1 MHGAHTLKP
10 PSKRTAVKANT
21 PMANLATCISDKL
34 TFKLTLRQAFIIYI
48 WVTACLGA
56 LFLASP
62 ILHFGFDNVWVH
74 IKEFLQHIGGLLL
87 LWPFAIYL
95 YFITF
100 AAMFCMLLVE
110 AYRLRNKANK
120 AGGFISLLKDKQNLR
135 SNWHYV
141 LLLPFKTGFYLLSL
155 VGTLYLFLILSSR

>member
-1 MHGAHTLKP
+1 M
-10 PSKRTAVKANT
+10 
-21 PMANLATCISDKL
+21 
-34 TFKLTLRQAFIIYI
+34 
-48 WVTACLGA
+48 
-56 LFLASP
+56 
-62 ILHFGFDNVWVH
+62 
-74 IKEFLQHIGGLLL
+74 